1 MTQTSTKALE
11 KRILDL
17 ERQLEVQK
25 AAGLDSAKS
34 NQYLQ
39 TILENSPI
47 GVCIFRNSD
56 DIILF
61 TNSSSVKIFGYSA
74 SYDMLGQSIKKHWH
88 NSKLFNEFRL
98 LENKSGSVKPTEVLL
113 KSINNHDIYAIVSWE
128 PLLLEKE
135 HCTLCW
141 FYDITK
147 LKTVENEIKHLNIDL
162 EETIKIRTKEVRKS
176 EESFRSLAENS
187 QDYIMRYDRQGRHLY
202 QNKAAYE
209 VSGLTEEEF
218 IGKTHHEL
226 GFEESLCELWENKIN
241 EVFLTKQSTYEIFE
255 WLSQDGLVT
264 LDWRLY
270 PEFNKD
276 GEVETILAV
285 SRDITE
291 YKKLERQLLQSQKTE
306 SLGTLAGGIAHDFNN
321 MLGVIMGNAQRLLS
335 KLNNEQH
342 NSTHHLEE
350 ILKAGERSTKLVQ
363 QILTFSRSDVVEK
376 KFLNM
381 QSLIKESLQLL
392 RATIPVNI
400 KIETDFSNN
409 SNYILGNKTQIH
421 QIIINL
427 VTNSFHSME
436 DGGVLGVQLK
446 EFDCAP
452 CNEYKCPV
460 RLKKLCLQLIVS
472 DSGCGIS
479 SSNINKIMDP
489 FFTTKDVGKGT
500 GLGLA
505 MVYSIVQNHDAFIK
519 IDSEIDKGTSVKI
532 CFPIIDEVDEHDDIH
547 DTVAGDDAPIITAH
561 ILIVDDEPSLTALYQ
576 EFLEDTG
583 YQVTVCHDGLE
594 ALEKF
599 EKNPDLFKLVL
610 TDQTMPNMTGKEL
623 SRELLKLRPNLPII
637 LGTGFSSSI
646 DDDNAEALGIRKY
659 LMKPIDLIELVNTIE
674 GCLK

>member
-1 MTQTSTKALE
+1 MTQTTNEALE
-11 KRILDL
+11 QRILEL
-17 ERQLEVQK
+17 ERQLEVHK
-25 AAGLDSAKS
+25 TAELVSAKS

-39 TILENSPI
+39 SILENSPI

-56 DIILF
+56 NIIMF
-61 TNSSSVKIFGYSA
+61 TNSSSIRLFGYSA
-74 SYDMLGQSIKKHWH
+74 AYDMIGNSIEEFWS
-88 NSKLFNEFRL
+88 NSKLFNEFKSL
-98 LENKSGSVKPTEVLL
+98 INKSGKVTPREVLL
-113 KSINNHDIYAIVSWE
+113 KSTTNNDFYSIVSWE
-128 PLLLEKE
+128 PLVLEKE

-141 FYDITK
+141 IYDITK
-147 LKTVENEIKHLNIDL
+147 LKKVENEVKHLNIDL
-162 EETIKIRTKEVRKS
+162 EETIKKRTKEVRNS

-218 IGKTHHEL
+218 IGKTHSEL

-255 WLSQDGLVT
+255 WLSQDGLIT
-264 LDWRLY
+264 LDWRLF

-285 SRDITE
+285 SRDISE
-291 YKKLERQLLQSQKTE
+291 YKNLEQQLLQSQKTE

-335 KLNNEQH
+335 KLGNEQH
-342 NSTHHLEE
+342 NSTHYLEE
-350 ILKAGERSTKLVQ
+350 IIKAGDRSTKLVQ